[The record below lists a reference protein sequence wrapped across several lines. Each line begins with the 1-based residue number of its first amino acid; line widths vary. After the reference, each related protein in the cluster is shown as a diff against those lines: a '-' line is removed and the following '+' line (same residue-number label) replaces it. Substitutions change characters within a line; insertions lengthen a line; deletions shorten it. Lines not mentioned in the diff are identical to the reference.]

1 MDNCIFCKI
10 ISGQIPAYKVY
21 EDDKCMAF
29 LDIQPVS
36 MGHTLLIPKSHYE
49 WIQDTPDDIL
59 SHIMIKSKKL
69 INNMKESLPCD
80 YVQVSVVGKDV
91 PHFHVHLIPRTL
103 DDELKG
109 WDTLNIDKKDFDQVL
124 EKLKI

>member
-10 ISGQIPAYKVY
+10 VSGQIPAYKTY
-21 EDDKCMAF
+21 EDEICMAF

-36 MGHTLLIPKSHYE
+36 MGHMLLIPKSHYE

-59 SHIMIKSKKL
+59 THMILRSKNL
-69 INNMKESLPCD
+69 INKIKISLLCD

-91 PHFHVHLIPRTL
+91 SHFHIHLIPRKF
-103 DDELKG
+103 DDGLVG
-109 WDTLNIDKKDFDQVL
+109 WDTLTPDKEEFEQVL
-124 EKLKI
+124 EKI

>member
-10 ISGQIPAYKVY
+10 VSGQIPAYKTY
-21 EDDKCMAF
+21 EDEACMAF

-36 MGHTLLIPKSHYE
+36 MGHMLLIPKSHYE

-59 SHIMIKSKKL
+59 THIILKSKNL
-69 INNMKESLPCD
+69 INKIKTSLPSD

-91 PHFHVHLIPRTL
+91 PHFHVHLIPRNFDDGLVGWNTL
-103 DDELKG
+103 TPNKEE
-109 WDTLNIDKKDFDQVL
+109 FEQVL
-124 EKLKI
+124 KKLNK

>member
-10 ISGQIPAYKVY
+10 VSGQIPAYKIY
-21 EDDKCMAF
+21 EDDTCLGF

-36 MGHTLLIPKSHYE
+36 MGHVLLIPKTHYE

-59 SHIMIKSKKL
+59 THIILKSKNI
-69 INNMKESLPCD
+69 INNIKESLPCD

-91 PHFHVHLIPRTL
+91 PHFHVHLIPRTF
-103 DDELKG
+103 DDGLVG
-109 WDTLNIDKKDFDQVL
+109 WNTLTPEKEEFEQVL
-124 EKLKI
+124 EKIKI

>member
-21 EDDKCMAF
+21 EDETCLAF

-59 SHIMIKSKKL
+59 THVMLKAKKL
-69 INNMKESLPCD
+69 INNIKESLPCD

-103 DDELKG
+103 DDQLKG
-109 WDTLNIDKKDFDQVL
+109 WDTLNPEKEEFEQVL
-124 EKLKI
+124 EKIKI